1 MASASPQVRASAS
14 PTQSLLPLDKVFS
27 IQIGTELF
35 RLSGASVASDAP
47 SYFSK
52 FFEEQLC
59 QSSDGSNIRTLYID
73 RDPAT
78 FQQIA
83 RHLQGY
89 HVQPRDGSEYVKLF
103 ADAQFYSLP
112 RLISQLFES
121 EIFIQIGDR
130 NFQIPRDLFNGQ
142 GDSPN
147 FFSLGFAAFF
157 ASKNQIFPGLDR
169 HGLLRPPAITPTSV
183 PSRSGEVFAQ
193 ILHLLRG
200 YPLHI
205 KNREHREE
213 LLRDCT
219 YYHLRGLEQRLIPHD
234 ISFNPFLRSSEIVIG
249 LDHVRRSGLQ
259 VPPLSSGGGWVTYSR
274 PYTDDKTHDLILEI
288 GGQSTVVDLHL
299 MNAWFFNTAKMR
311 VATLLRV
318 VADQLRE
325 QTQGTGQRGGA
336 SSETSPHD
344 RGVRVRLDPGID
356 LTINGQAVPLADVW
370 TSPDQEN
377 PAKRR
382 RTEEGA
388 ATRSPSIWHVS
399 KGQWRLHV
407 QRGAPQSEP
416 EFLLVAVKLDVYSE
430 ERMRNRARPF
440 LGP

>member
-1 MASASPQVRASAS
+1 MASASPQGPASAS
-14 PTQSLLPLDKVFS
+14 PTQSMLPLEKVFS

-47 SYFSK
+47 SYFSR

-73 RDPAT
+73 RDPVT

-130 NFQIPRDLFNGQ
+130 NFQIPRDLFNGP

-157 ASKNQIFPGLDR
+157 ASKGQIFPGLDR

-219 YYHLRGLEQRLIPHD
+219 YYHLRGLEQKLIPHD
-234 ISFNPFLRSSEIVIG
+234 ISFNPILGSSEIVIG
-249 LDHVRRSGLQ
+249 LEHVRRSGLQ
-259 VPPLSSGGGWVTYSR
+259 VPPPSSGGGWVTYSR
-274 PYTDDKTHDLILEI
+274 PYTDDETHDLILEV
-288 GGQSTVVDLHL
+288 GDQSTVIDLHQMRARFL
-299 MNAWFFNTAKMR
+299 NLAKMR

-325 QTQGTGQRGGA
+325 KTQGTDQSG
-336 SSETSPHD
+336 ETSPDD
-344 RGVRVRLDPGID
+344 RGVPIRLDPDMD
-356 LTINGQAVPLADVW
+356 LTVNGQA
-370 TSPDQEN
+370 TSYAEVFTDPDQGH

-382 RTEEGA
+382 RLEEGDTTGTA
-388 ATRSPSIWHVS
+388 GIWNVS

-407 QRGAPQSEP
+407 QCAAHQSEP
-416 EFLLVAVKLDVYSE
+416 DFSLVAVKLDVYTGQ
-430 ERMRNRARPF
+430 RLRNRARPF

>member
-1 MASASPQVRASAS
+1 MAPHVKCPRRETASLMAIV
-14 PTQSLLPLDKVFS
+14 
-27 IQIGTELF
+27 
-35 RLSGASVASDAP
+35 
-47 SYFSK
+47 
-52 FFEEQLC
+52 
-59 QSSDGSNIRTLYID
+59 
-73 RDPAT
+73 
-78 FQQIA
+78 
-83 RHLQGY
+83 
-89 HVQPRDGSEYVKLF
+89 
-103 ADAQFYSLP
+103 P

-157 ASKNQIFPGLDR
+157 ASKSTIFPGLDR

-234 ISFNPFLRSSEIVIG
+234 ISFNPILGSSEIVIG

-259 VPPLSSGGGWVTYSR
+259 VPPLSSGGGWVMYSR

-288 GGQSTVVDLHL
+288 GDQSTVIDIHQMRARFLNL
-299 MNAWFFNTAKMR
+299 AKMR

-318 VADQLRE
+318 VADRLRE
-325 QTQGTGQRGGA
+325 KAPGTDQRGGA
-336 SSETSPHD
+336 SGETSPDD
-344 RGVRVRLDPGID
+344 RGVRIRLDPDMD
-356 LTINGQAVPLADVW
+356 LTVNGQATPYADVF
-370 TSPDQEN
+370 TDPDQEN

-382 RTEEGA
+382 RLEEGDT
-388 ATRSPSIWHVS
+388 TRTPGIWNVS

-407 QRGAPQSEP
+407 QRGAHQSEP
-416 EFLLVAVKLDVYSE
+416 DFSLVGVKLDVYTGQ
-430 ERMRNRARPF
+430 RPRNRARPF